1 MSARD
6 KLFAHLDPIPV
17 PAAIRDMLLD
27 RYRAEVLRAAADTIN
42 ALPQDYEC
50 DPGRGDA
57 AELLRRMA
65 DEAEKPTL
73 SKAETVDACGRCHRP
88 FDPADTRFDGRAR
101 HRNTPWCRSC
111 VDRCH
116 ESTDAFHVCAVCR
129 PSTEAEKV
137 THGGSQ
143 PPAGEITQPTAEIE
157 FAVYGTITLSGWRY
171 LELAPDYYGNTYMQI
186 GGWLPEGW
194 DPEHTPAGTQQML
207 RAHLHGH
214 AIPHDLPVQV
224 STKGYGEPRRFMQIQ
239 WRKTETGPAAPDHLD
254 ALLATMREQGG
265 VWTTRRVMDL
275 PAPYGTTQR
284 SVARR
289 RLDTL
294 AERGQLVAV
303 PGHDRAY
310 RVNHA
315 GGDR

>member
-1 MSARD
+1 MSATEPARD
-6 KLFAHLDPIPV
+6 LPQLAV
-17 PAAIRDMLLD
+17 ACPACTSPAGELCTSHGGKRVRRNDTHQA
-27 RYRAEVLRAAADTIN
+27 RRAAWVEAGQPDSTEAD
-42 ALPQDYEC
+42 DE
-50 DPGRGDA
+50 A
-57 AELLRRMA
+57 AE
-65 DEAEKPTL
+65 D
-73 SKAETVDACGRCHRP
+73 VDACDRCHKP
-88 FDPADTRFDGRAR
+88 FDPTDARFDGRAR
-101 HRNTPWCRSC
+101 HLYSPFCRRC

-116 ESTDAFHVCAVCR
+116 ESTDAFHRCPVCR
-129 PSTEAEKV
+129 TDAEAGKV

-194 DPEHTPAGTQQML
+194 DPEQTPAGTQQML

-224 STKGYGEPRRFMQIQ
+224 STKGYGEPRRYMQIQ

-254 ALLATMREQGG
+254 ALIVEMRQQGG

-275 PAPYGTTQR
+275 PAPLGTDQR

-294 AERGQLVAV
+294 AERGHLIAV
-303 PGHDRAY
+303 PGHDRTY